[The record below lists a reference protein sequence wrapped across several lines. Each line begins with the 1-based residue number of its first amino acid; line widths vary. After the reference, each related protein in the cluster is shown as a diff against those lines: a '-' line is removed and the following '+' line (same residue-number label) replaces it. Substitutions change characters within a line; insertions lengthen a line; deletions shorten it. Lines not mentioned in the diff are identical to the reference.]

1 MVTDRGRTWCSIAE
15 AARLLGISERAVRK
29 RIDAG
34 RLETRREAIGNRV
47 RTRVA
52 VPRPGP
58 GAAPGAATG
67 AEPGAAEVRDL
78 MVQLARLEERL
89 AAAEAARATLER
101 ERAELRAD
109 LERERRAR
117 EETERRRAED
127 DRRFDE
133 VLRQI
138 GELRAARRQPE
149 RRPWPGLRMWLKRAW
164 EGGER

>member
-34 RLETRREAIGNRV
+34 RLETRREAIGNQV

-52 VPRPGP
+52 VPSPGP

-67 AEPGAAEVRDL
+67 VEPGAAEVRDL

-89 AAAEAARATLER
+89 AAAEAARADRDR
-101 ERAELRAD
+101 ELVELRAEL
-109 LERERRAR
+109 ERAR
-117 EETERRRAED
+117 ALAETERDRLLTMIAELQ
-127 DRRFDE
+127 R
-133 VLRQI
+133 VLA
-138 GELRAARRQPE
+138 EHRQPE
-149 RRPWPGLRMWLKRAW
+149 RRPWPGLRAW
-164 EGGER
+164 WRRLVEGEG